1 MAPANSGLRAT
12 PGLSSSDQ
20 EGQETATE
28 SRKRRRV
35 ALAAREMLAAI
46 DSTCS
51 SHLANSAVKMDKV
64 LEVCISRVQRVEA
77 LVAIS
82 PTWNPSF
89 D

>member
-20 EGQETATE
+20 EGQEPATV
-28 SRKRRRV
+28 SRERRRV

-46 DSTCS
+46 DSTFS
-51 SHLANSAVKMDKV
+51 SELANLEVKKDKV
-64 LEVCISRVQRVEA
+64 LEVCISRVERVEA

-82 PTWNPSF
+82 PT
-89 D
+89 